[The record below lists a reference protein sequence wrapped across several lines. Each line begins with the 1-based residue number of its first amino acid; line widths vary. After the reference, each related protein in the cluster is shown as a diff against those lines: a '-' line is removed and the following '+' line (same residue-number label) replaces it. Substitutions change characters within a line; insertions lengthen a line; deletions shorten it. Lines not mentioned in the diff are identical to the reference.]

1 MGMFVTLLAGPG
13 NVLVPNSSVW
23 GVNMGVWV
31 RVDSYCYTSYR
42 PCLKTAPHSLHTVQP
57 PPFLPT
63 YVSTYISLSLPSSS
77 LTLQSTLA
85 TASLKHE
92 HSPRVFVAWGTKS
105 ASLFIGTLSSNVAAY
120 SSKKKLSSS
129 RPSHLVPSYYSLS
142 SIASLRFNVPTHM
155 SISAYWWSTTHLAP
169 ISTLSLIMEILLTWV
184 VHVPGL
190 GGIWKL

>member
-1 MGMFVTLLAGPG
+1 MGKGWLLLLHLLQALPKKQHHTHCTQFSLLHFFPPIYLRIYLHFSLSPFLLAHAPIHISHC
-13 NVLVPNSSVW
+13 LTETWTFTSCICSMRHQISFSVYW
-23 GVNMGVWV
+23 
-31 RVDSYCYTSYR
+31 
-42 PCLKTAPHSLHTVQP
+42 HTQ
-57 PPFLPT
+57 
-63 YVSTYISLSLPSSS
+63 
-77 LTLQSTLA
+77 LQC
-85 TASLKHE
+85 
-92 HSPRVFVAWGTKS
+92 G
-105 ASLFIGTLSSNVAAY
+105 SLFV
-120 SSKKKLSSS
+120 KKKLSSS